1 VELEFRLEDPTR
13 IEAQKKNQHSTFLC
27 KGQKETV
34 IAKIADVN
42 SISFQQQVTKREHGN
57 QKLKYDTAM
66 RKIKDI
72 VERSLKNNRG

>member
-1 VELEFRLEDPTR
+1 LRR
-13 IEAQKKNQHSTFLC
+13 RKKIQHSTSLC

-34 IAKIADVN
+34 LAKIAGVN